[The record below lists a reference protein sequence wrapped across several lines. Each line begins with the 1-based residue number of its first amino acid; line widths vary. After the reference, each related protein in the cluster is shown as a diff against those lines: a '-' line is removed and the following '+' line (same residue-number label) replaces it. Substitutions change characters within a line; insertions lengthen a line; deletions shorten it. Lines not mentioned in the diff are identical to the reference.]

1 MSPSGKR
8 GILKSQTV
16 ARGETNGP
24 SKREKNLVAACH
36 SFAALQLL
44 TCVFL
49 RRSHPQ
55 PAGASH
61 SGTASPA
68 PDASAHD
75 SLLDEETFSRKAQCV
90 VEDFLSGNQV
100 PYRLGLFDV
109 NEDGMPEVMVQDYVG
124 RAAGCILYNLTDPD
138 PVETAI
144 RLNWPATSV
153 DTVYIQRSE
162 AGIKWRVEGDDSHGF
177 TDTTRNEI
185 VEIESGEVKTIDCEL
200 TYILGDD
207 KEPCSLSVRTVINK
221 EEAESLN
228 FSLEGLPAGETDELL
243 AGSLYQLYIRQDWE
257 PLSSPPWVLEETTTI
272 GPDQLQNRIS
282 KLYREWSRSH

>member
-1 MSPSGKR
+1 MARPNARKTWSLLAILLLLCSCSPVSLSAG
-8 GILKSQTV
+8 S
-16 ARGETNGP
+16 
-24 SKREKNLVAACH
+24 H
-36 SFAALQLL
+36 S
-44 TCVFL
+44 
-49 RRSHPQ
+49 Q

-61 SGTASPA
+61 SGTVSPT
-68 PDASAHD
+68 PDASAND

-243 AGSLYQLYIRQDWE
+243 AGSLYQSYIRQDWE
-257 PLSSPPWVLEETTTI
+257 PLNSPPWVLEETTAI
-272 GPDQLQNRIS
+272 GPDQLQDRIS